1 MGKLIIIC
9 IVLYGFWVIGYALYE
24 MSRKGKKKPSKTG
37 LKDPHRELSVEQIL
51 GKCRSVECHSQ
62 PQVRSYPQT
71 GNRAKNDSIFAGEKK
86 NEPSGTPSED
96 LSTEV
101 YSEQEIGEVRLE
113 YEAPNAK
120 TDVTLNLGEE
130 EAEDLISVNGKV
142 EYAGGIDVGLLMEA
156 FASLHSES
164 ATTQQ
169 QQRAAKLLHQLK
181 SSTMMDALRAD
192 PKRAKKID
200 ELISRRFTELSKVMP
215 QSDESDRVSDEGA
228 DGFNITDYLPS

>member
-1 MGKLIIIC
+1 M
-9 IVLYGFWVIGYALYE
+9 LYGLWVIGYALYE
-24 MSRKGKKKPSKTG
+24 RSRNGKKKPNKTG

-51 GKCRSVECHSQ
+51 GKCRSAECHSQ

-71 GNRAKNDSIFAGEKK
+71 ENRAKNDSIFAGEKK
-86 NEPSGTPSED
+86 NEPSGNLSED
-96 LSTEV
+96 LSAEV
-101 YSEQEIGEVRLE
+101 YPEQEIGEVRLE
-113 YEAPNAK
+113 YEATNAK

-130 EAEDLISVNGKV
+130 EAEDLVSANGKV

-164 ATTQQ
+164 ATTE
-169 QQRAAKLLHQLK
+169 QQRAAKLLYQLQ
-181 SSTMMDALRAD
+181 STTMMYALRAD

-200 ELISRRFTELSKVMP
+200 ELISRRFTELSQVMP
-215 QSDESDRVSDEGA
+215 KSNESGRVSDEGT